1 MAWYVV
7 CAFAISLEFGPNKSF
22 HEMKPILIVQRKLN
36 FNVYRDAALH
46 CLGYFSKKI
55 ENTV

>member
-1 MAWYVV
+1 MTWYVV

-22 HEMKPILIVQRKLN
+22 HEIKPILIVQHKLN

-46 CLGYFSKKI
+46 CLGYFNQK
-55 ENTV
+55 